1 MYLVYHACRKM
12 QYTVRMRMKKRNGNE
27 NHILSDVAIIVLS
40 VLVAVLLVRTSVF
53 ASLLASSGEMG
64 ILGAFVAGMFFT
76 SIFTTAP
83 AIAAL
88 GEVSI
93 LQGIFHTALFGAMG
107 SVLGDL
113 IIFRFV
119 RNRFSEHVSEILTHQ
134 SVWRRFH
141 LLFKRRFFRWF
152 TFFIGGFILASPL
165 PDELG
170 IAILGFSK
178 MRVKY
183 FVLLSFIFNFLGI
196 LAIGLVAHSLA
207 A

>member
-1 MYLVYHACRKM
+1 
-12 QYTVRMRMKKRNGNE
+12 MKEKRNE
-27 NHILSDVAIIVLS
+27 NHILQDIGIIALS
-40 VLVAVLLVRTSVF
+40 VLVAILLVRTSVF
-53 ASLLASSGEMG
+53 ASLLASTGEIG

-93 LQGIFHTALFGAMG
+93 LQGVFYTALFGAIG

-113 IIFRFV
+113 VIFRFV
-119 RNRFSEHVSEILTHQ
+119 RDRFSEHVSEILTHQ

-152 TFFIGGFILASPL
+152 TLFIGGFILASPL

-170 IAILGFSK
+170 IAVLGFSK

-183 FVLLSFIFNFLGI
+183 FILLSFVFNFLGI
-196 LAIGLVAHSLA
+196 LAIGLVANSFA
-207 A
+207 V

>member
-1 MYLVYHACRKM
+1 
-12 QYTVRMRMKKRNGNE
+12 MRTKKQNGNE
-27 NHILSDVAIIVLS
+27 SHILQDIAIIMLS
-40 VLVAVLLVRTSVF
+40 VLTAVLLVRTNVLANLLVSVGGMEIF
-53 ASLLASSGEMG
+53 GTF
-64 ILGAFVAGMFFT
+64 IAGMFFT

-83 AIAAL
+83 AIATL
-88 GEVSI
+88 GEISL
-93 LQGIFHTALFGAMG
+93 LQGIFYTALFGAMG

-119 RNRFSEHVSEILTHQ
+119 RDRFSGHVAEIMMHQ

-141 LLFKRRFFRWF
+141 LLFKRRFFRWT
-152 TFFIGGFILASPL
+152 TFLAGGFILASPL

-170 IAILGFSK
+170 IAVLGFSK

-183 FVLLSFIFNFLGI
+183 FILLSFVSNFLGI
-196 LAIGLVAHSLA
+196 VIIGLVARSFA

>member
-1 MYLVYHACRKM
+1 
-12 QYTVRMRMKKRNGNE
+12 MRIKKRNGSE
-27 NHILSDVAIIVLS
+27 SHILVDVAVIALS
-40 VLVAVLLVRTSVF
+40 VLVAVLLVQTEVLTN
-53 ASLLASSGEMG
+53 LLAFAGQAE
-64 ILGAFVAGMFFT
+64 IFGAFVAGMFFT

-88 GEVSI
+88 GEISI
-93 LQGIFHTALFGAMG
+93 LQGIFYTALFGAAG

-119 RNRFSEHVSEILTHQ
+119 RDRFSEHVSEIMTHQ

-152 TFFIGGFILASPL
+152 TFFVGGFILASPL

-170 IAILGFSK
+170 IAVLGFSK

-183 FVLLSFIFNFLGI
+183 FALLSFAFNFLGI
-196 LAIGLVAHSLA
+196 LAIGLVARSLA

>member
-1 MYLVYHACRKM
+1 
-12 QYTVRMRMKKRNGNE
+12 MRIRKRNGIE
-27 NHILSDVAIIVLS
+27 NHVLIDIAIIVLS
-40 VLVAVLLVRTSVF
+40 VLVAVLLVQTEVLTN
-53 ASLLASSGEMG
+53 LLASAGQTE
-64 ILGAFVAGMFFT
+64 IFGAFVAGMFFT

-83 AIAAL
+83 AIATL
-88 GEVSI
+88 GEISI
-93 LQGIFHTALFGAMG
+93 TQGIFYTALFGAVG

-119 RNRFSEHVSEILTHQ
+119 RDRFSEHVSEIMTHQ

-152 TFFIGGFILASPL
+152 TFFVGGFILASPL

-170 IAILGFSK
+170 IAVLGFSK

-183 FVLLSFIFNFLGI
+183 FALLSFAFNFLGI
-196 LAIGLVAHSLA
+196 LAIGLVARA
-207 A
+207 FTA

>member
-1 MYLVYHACRKM
+1 MKI
-12 QYTVRMRMKKRNGNE
+12 KKRNGN
-27 NHILSDVAIIVLS
+27 HILQDIAIIALS
-40 VLVAVLLVRTSVF
+40 VLVAVLLMRTGVLVN
-53 ASLLASSGEMG
+53 LLVSAGEMQVF
-64 ILGAFVAGMFFT
+64 GAFIAGMFFT

-88 GEVSI
+88 GEISL
-93 LQGIFHTALFGAMG
+93 LQGIFSTAFFGAMG
-107 SVLGDL
+107 SVVGDL

-119 RNRFSEHVSEILTHQ
+119 RDRFSEHVTEIVGHQ

-152 TFFIGGFILASPL
+152 TFFVGGFILASPL

-170 IAILGFSK
+170 VGVLGFSK

-183 FVLLSFIFNFLGI
+183 FAMLSFAFNFLGI
-196 LAIGLVAHSLA
+196 LLIGLIARSLA

>member
-1 MYLVYHACRKM
+1 
-12 QYTVRMRMKKRNGNE
+12 MKKQNESE
-27 NHILSDVAIIVLS
+27 NHILIDVALIVLS
-40 VLVAVLLVRTSVF
+40 VLVAVLLVQTDALSNFLISTKEVEF
-53 ASLLASSGEMG
+53 LDAFIA
-64 ILGAFVAGMFFT
+64 GAFFT

-88 GEVSI
+88 GEISI
-93 LQGIFHTALFGAMG
+93 IHGIFYTALFGAIG

-119 RNRFSEHVSEILTHQ
+119 RDRFSEHVSEIMTHQ
-134 SVWRRFH
+134 SIWKRFH

-152 TFFIGGFILASPL
+152 TFLLGGLILASPL

-170 IAILGFSK
+170 IAVLGFSK

-183 FVLLSFIFNFLGI
+183 FALLSFVFNFLGI
-196 LAIGLVAHSLA
+196 LAIGLVARSLVA
-207 A
+207 

>member
-1 MYLVYHACRKM
+1 
-12 QYTVRMRMKKRNGNE
+12 MRIRKRNGIE
-27 NHILSDVAIIVLS
+27 NHILIDVAVIVLS
-40 VLVAVLLVRTSVF
+40 VLVAVLLVRTEVL
-53 ASLLASSGEMG
+53 ANLLASAGGMEG
-64 ILGAFVAGMFFT
+64 FGAFIAGMFFT

-83 AIAAL
+83 AIAAV

-93 LQGIFHTALFGAMG
+93 IHGIFYTALFGAIG
-107 SVLGDL
+107 SLLGDL

-119 RNRFSEHVSEILTHQ
+119 RDRFSEHVSEIMTHQ

-152 TFFIGGFILASPL
+152 TFLVGGFILASPL

-170 IAILGFSK
+170 IAVLGFSK

-183 FVLLSFIFNFLGI
+183 FALLSFAFNFLGI
-196 LAIGLVAHSLA
+196 LAIGLVARA
-207 A
+207 FTA